1 MKIQDRKAYLVF
13 NVYKT
18 ARKYGQQLVVVPPTL
33 RTLLTKW
40 KKLNPHDYLLMNVSQ
55 QNKITSATITQ
66 LLHEFFERP
75 LSTSMLRHIFLT
87 EEYKDMPAIKEIKQ
101 RAHDMAHDMRTALTN
116 YVKKS

>member
-1 MKIQDRKAYLVF
+1 
-13 NVYKT
+13 
-18 ARKYGQQLVVVPPTL
+18 
-33 RTLLTKW
+33 
-40 KKLNPHDYLLMNVSQ
+40 LNPHDYLLMNVSQ

-101 RAHDMAHDMRTALTN
+101 RAHDMGHDMRTALTN